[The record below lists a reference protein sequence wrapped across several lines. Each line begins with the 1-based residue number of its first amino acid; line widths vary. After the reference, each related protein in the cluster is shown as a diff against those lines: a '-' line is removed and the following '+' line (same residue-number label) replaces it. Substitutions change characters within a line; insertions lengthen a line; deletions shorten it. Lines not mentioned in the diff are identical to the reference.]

1 MNYLNFLK
9 MKNKPD
15 KWVVIKIGE
24 ESPVYKVFASW
35 YGGYLDGDSW
45 KMNSGITKIEET
57 DKSFLFHGYSGS
69 IYECNKNS
77 YGTNSY
83 SEQVLNNIME
93 IGNKNGFPIEVL
105 PEDSK
110 FLNLI

>member
-1 MNYLNFLK
+1 

-15 KWVVIKIGE
+15 KWVVVKIGE
-24 ESPVYKVFASW
+24 GEDMIYKVFASW

-57 DKSFLFHGYSGS
+57 EKSFLFHGSSGS

-77 YGTNSY
+77 YGVNSY
-83 SEQVLNNIME
+83 TGGVLNNIIE
-93 IGNKNGFPIEVL
+93 AGNKNGFLIEVIS
-105 PEDSK
+105 EDSK